1 MKNVIFQLL
10 WFCFIT
16 FNWSNIERF
25 NTKRWYKACVNS
37 LQHSNEVRSYLILF
51 LLSTQY
57 MNIFKNLKILWKY
70 CKLAEDLITWRNA
83 KVLEH
88 LSLCINCYTVCSPIF
103 YIKKKVEG
111 GWTFKRPGV
120 TISIYTFIIRERDY
134 TVAGIYWN
142 RSYVFL
148 YSHSSGS
155 GSLLQCCP

>member
-25 NTKRWYKACVNS
+25 NTKRWYKACMNTVTKFAVIWFYFFNLRNVWKTAHY
-37 LQHSNEVRSYLILF
+37 LQEL
-51 LLSTQY
+51 
-57 MNIFKNLKILWKY
+57 KNTLKILQ
-70 CKLAEDLITWRNA
+70 ARRGSQITWRNA

-120 TISIYTFIIRERDY
+120 MIYY
-134 TVAGIYWN
+134 QGAW
-142 RSYVFL
+142 L
-148 YSHSSGS
+148 YSSWD
-155 GSLLQCCP
+155 LLKQVLCFPVFTQ